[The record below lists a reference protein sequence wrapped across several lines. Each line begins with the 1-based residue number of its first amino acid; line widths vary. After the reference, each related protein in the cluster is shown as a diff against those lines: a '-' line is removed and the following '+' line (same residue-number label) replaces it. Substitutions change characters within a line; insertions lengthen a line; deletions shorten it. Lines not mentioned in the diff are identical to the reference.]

1 VSEHLTLEQIEHYV
15 TRAGGVDQILAAAEH
30 LESCDDC
37 RDLASGLVTLETTV
51 EGGERLSGVAA
62 EEASRRRARY
72 WIAAAVVA
80 LIVLAF
86 FVLAR

>member
-1 VSEHLTLEQIEHYV
+1 VSEHLTLEQIEQYV

-37 RDLASGLVTLETTV
+37 RDLASGLVMLENTV
-51 EGGERLSGVAA
+51 EGGKGLSGITA

-86 FVLAR
+86 FVLYR